1 MASVKVVDLS
11 KVDISTILPLMANKK
26 HEQQKGGSKEEPLDS
41 IKLKEKINY
50 MIVKAK
56 DQANDAFNLLKAKES
71 SLHLIQDF
79 SEADTVEIK

>member
-11 KVDISTILPLMANKK
+11 KVDITTLYPLVANTKQEK
-26 HEQQKGGSKEEPLDS
+26 NKGDCKMEPLDT

-50 MIVKAK
+50 MIIKAK

-71 SLHLIQDF
+71 SLHLI
-79 SEADTVEIK
+79 

>member
-11 KVDISTILPLMANKK
+11 KVDISTILPLVANTKQ
-26 HEQQKGGSKEEPLDS
+26 EQQKGGSKDEVLDS

-56 DQANDAFNLLKAKES
+56 D
-71 SLHLIQDF
+71 
-79 SEADTVEIK
+79 